1 MLTLLEVDV
10 AISDK
15 IRAAL
20 QGTTLENV
28 PLQLEYNSD
37 TIIRPS
43 IKVAI
48 EGAKTTKVN
57 SNSID
62 KTLTARV
69 YFFAAKLFEYKADF
83 SEMQAILES
92 SLLEGLVIGDCYIPI
107 TSLSTEIVD
116 GTLKMSLDLY
126 IVELLP
132 DTDPSEWM
140 QNLEYKEK

>member
-1 MLTLLEVDV
+1 MLTLLEIDV

-20 QGTTLENV
+20 QGTALENV
-28 PLQLEYNSD
+28 PLQLEYDSD
-37 TIIRPS
+37 TVIRPS

-48 EGAKTTKVN
+48 ESAKTTKLN

-69 YFFAAKLFEYKADF
+69 YFFAANMFQYKADF

-92 SLLEGLVIGDCYIPI
+92 SLLDGIVVGEVYIPI
-107 TSLSTEIVD
+107 TSLNSEVVD
-116 GTLKMSLDLY
+116 GTLKLSLDLY

-140 QNLEYKEK
+140 ENLEYKER